1 MILKSRKHLDSLISV
16 QFWWN
21 QQNLRK
27 INFLNEFKKTIVPQ
41 IRTFWIFTT
50 LQIYICVNFSLFNR
64 TQERPESTFTYH
76 ILQNSTNQHDPLSS
90 YWWSFFHIS
99 RCTLPEALFFLVPF
113 STLTGGVLWWWKEF
127 SSWCGIFEATEIHI
141 MSCLKDDTFQ
151 LNWNLPSS
159 QDRVVKRFRSLAIKS
174 FQFSDACTC
183 FSYTMQTIHV
193 RLTFLEQIDF
203 RYAVGKDFN
212 KRIIIEKRQINHEL
226 DQFSWPWNGLEM
238 YLKRN
243 TLNNEYKLI
252 LMNNKQNMI
261 LQFVLILFNIWATD
275 RKFDILFSI

>member
-1 MILKSRKHLDSLISV
+1 
-16 QFWWN
+16 
-21 QQNLRK
+21 
-27 INFLNEFKKTIVPQ
+27 
-41 IRTFWIFTT
+41 
-50 LQIYICVNFSLFNR
+50 
-64 TQERPESTFTYH
+64 
-76 ILQNSTNQHDPLSS
+76 
-90 YWWSFFHIS
+90 
-99 RCTLPEALFFLVPF
+99 
-113 STLTGGVLWWWKEF
+113 
-127 SSWCGIFEATEIHI
+127 
-141 MSCLKDDTFQ
+141 
-151 LNWNLPSS
+151 
-159 QDRVVKRFRSLAIKS
+159 
-174 FQFSDACTC
+174 
-183 FSYTMQTIHV
+183 MQTIHV

-203 RYAVGKDFN
+203 RYAVGNDFN